1 MTKRTLIG
9 ALAVALALICIGC
22 NSTTNN
28 PTSLDK
34 PDVEAAGSGDGGTL
48 TLSWGAV
55 TDAKYYE
62 ITAGG
67 TTDTT
72 SSTSFN
78 ITTPATTFEV
88 RAVSGSVKS
97 DPATID
103 CKVVEGTA
111 TFYGDDVTLVHENGF
126 GFTSSGAV
134 VICTLSTAGRYAM
147 DFYAESSHAQI
158 KLGPARQSA
167 SKMGDQLKAAS
178 VSYDSIIVADSLPY
192 TPSVVLQAGSSY
204 CLRISSDT
212 TGVTWSTTD
221 HFAKAKVDSIVGTK
235 ISVTT
240 AYQPIGGLRWLVK

>member
-9 ALAVALALICIGC
+9 VLAVALALICIGC
-22 NSTTNN
+22 NSSTNN

-34 PDVEAAGSGDGGTL
+34 PDVSADGSGNGATL

-67 TTDTT
+67 TVDTT
-72 SSTSFN
+72 SSTSFT

-103 CKVVEGTA
+103 CKVVEGTV
-111 TFYGDDVTLVHENGF
+111 TFYGDDVTLAHENGF
-126 GFTSSGAV
+126 GFSSSGAV
-134 VICTLSTAGRYAM
+134 VLCTLSTGGRYGM

-158 KLGPARQSA
+158 KLAPARQTA
-167 SKMGDQLKAAS
+167 SKMGDQLKAATG
-178 VSYDSIIVADSLPY
+178 SYDSITVADSLPY
-192 TPSVVLQAGSSY
+192 VGFVVLQADSSY
-204 CLRISSDT
+204 YLRMSSDT
-212 TGVTWSTTD
+212 TGATWSAAD